1 VPELTLQGLHLV
13 LEAEFQ
19 LLEPNLFD
27 LLILGKKSLLGEGFE
42 PLGVLGMFRNKAPEF
57 FIPGNE
63 DIPNLSCHPVDLLQ
77 TVLARKRLA
86 WGRDGFNRIPA
97 ATLIFFLPHRWCS
110 LRRRFEECR
119 S

>member
-19 LLEPNLFD
+19 LLKPNLFD
-27 LLILGKKSLLGEGFE
+27 LLILGKKSLLGEGLQ

-63 DIPNLSCHPVDLLQ
+63 YIPNLSCHPVDLLQ
-77 TVLARKRLA
+77 TVLARK
-86 WGRDGFNRIPA
+86 G
-97 ATLIFFLPHRWCS
+97 
-110 LRRRFEECR
+110 
-119 S
+119 